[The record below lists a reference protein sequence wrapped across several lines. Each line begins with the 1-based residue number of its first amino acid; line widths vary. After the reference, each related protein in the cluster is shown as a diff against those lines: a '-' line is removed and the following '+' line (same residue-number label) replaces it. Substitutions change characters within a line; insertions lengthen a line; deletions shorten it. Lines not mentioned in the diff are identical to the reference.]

1 MEVQKVLF
9 PGEECGEPEMYFRGI
24 PPSAIDA
31 AGGTVL
37 VRRGETVSLDTYF
50 NSFSAGKWRRYT
62 GLGNLSFRFHLERAD
77 GGANQDGMAN
87 RCGGANQGPG
97 CRIRIVHAVAEADA
111 EGIARLRRD
120 ENFRSDIE
128 ETSRRIAGLV
138 RVREEELP
146 FALETSRD
154 GGRTSC
160 ECRIGGIPED
170 GILYAEIAPEAG
182 ALVGGMSWRTDAD
195 GIRLNRVRLAVGIC
209 TFRREEAVTR
219 TVRKLEA
226 AVARG
231 GDSGPWDE
239 LGIYVADNGRTFGPD
254 AFPSGRVRLL
264 PNPNLGG
271 SAGFARTMI
280 EAVLHGR
287 EEDFTHIVLMDDD
300 VVLSPDTVERTY
312 TFLRFVREEYGESM
326 LGGAMFHEDR
336 RHYQHESGALFD
348 GTRHFKVAGR
358 FHDMRRRE
366 FVALNAN
373 RAVVNYLGWW
383 YCCVPAAAVRRLG
396 LPLPLFLHFDD
407 IEYGLRN
414 SGREHILLNGICVWH
429 PQLQNKDPAWATYY
443 NVRNYLVVS
452 ALYGLPGMPGACL
465 AVARLFLWLVL
476 SYRYVDAWLLRRAVD
491 DFAGGAGH
499 FLRQDAAALHAD
511 ILTYGYRRRTPG
523 DLGIDMGRTA
533 AHACPGSPKANV
545 LRQLLSALLPPGRRT
560 RVYDAAAC
568 SYLFDAGRC
577 YVYDAKAG
585 DGVLYERSP
594 RAFLSESA
602 SFLKSL
608 IRLALSF
615 GRAGRQFR
623 EIRNVLSGVPFWEE
637 YLGLECRDG
646 ARGS

>member
-1 MEVQKVLF
+1 MEVQRVLF

-24 PPSAIDA
+24 PPSAIDP

-62 GLGNLSFRFHLERAD
+62 RLGNLIFRFHLEHAD
-77 GGANQDGMAN
+77 GRGTGENA
-87 RCGGANQGPG
+87 GGGQAAGTARSSGGGGPG
-97 CRIRIVHAVAEADA
+97 CRVRIVHAVAEADA

-195 GIRLNRVRLAVGIC
+195 GIRLNRVRLALGIC
-209 TFRREEAVTR
+209 TFRREEAASR

-239 LGIYVADNGRTFGPD
+239 LAIYVADNGRTLGPD

-280 EAVLHGR
+280 EAVFHGR

-348 GTRHFKVAGR
+348 GTR
-358 FHDMRRRE
+358 
-366 FVALNAN
+366 
-373 RAVVNYLGWW
+373 
-383 YCCVPAAAVRRLG
+383 
-396 LPLPLFLHFDD
+396 
-407 IEYGLRN
+407 
-414 SGREHILLNGICVWH
+414 
-429 PQLQNKDPAWATYY
+429 
-443 NVRNYLVVS
+443 
-452 ALYGLPGMPGACL
+452 
-465 AVARLFLWLVL
+465 
-476 SYRYVDAWLLRRAVD
+476 
-491 DFAGGAGH
+491 
-499 FLRQDAAALHAD
+499 
-511 ILTYGYRRRTPG
+511 
-523 DLGIDMGRTA
+523 
-533 AHACPGSPKANV
+533 
-545 LRQLLSALLPPGRRT
+545 
-560 RVYDAAAC
+560 
-568 SYLFDAGRC
+568 
-577 YVYDAKAG
+577 
-585 DGVLYERSP
+585 
-594 RAFLSESA
+594 
-602 SFLKSL
+602 
-608 IRLALSF
+608 
-615 GRAGRQFR
+615 
-623 EIRNVLSGVPFWEE
+623 
-637 YLGLECRDG
+637 
-646 ARGS
+646 